1 MAKKKCTNKN
11 SIRLALCTLAILVLG
26 PFLTIG
32 QAGQKDKG
40 PPDVR
45 RIEGRWLR
53 PDGGYVLEVR
63 AIKKDNTVEAAYFN
77 PRPISVHEAH
87 YQIKQGKI
95 NLFVELR
102 DVNYPG
108 SKYHLEYDPQ
118 SDRLVGFYFQAVQR
132 QTFDV
137 EFVRVK

>member
-1 MAKKKCTNKN
+1 MAKKGMNKN
-11 SIRLALCTLAILVLG
+11 IMRLVTCISAMLILSSFLA
-26 PFLTIG
+26 IG
-32 QAGQKDKG
+32 QAAQKEKG
-40 PPDVR
+40 PPDGR

-53 PDGGYVLEVR
+53 PDGGYILEVR
-63 AIKKDNTVEAAYFN
+63 AIKKDNSVEAAYFN
-77 PRPISVHEAH
+77 PRPINVHEAH
-87 YQIKQGKI
+87 YQIKEGKI

-108 SKYHLEYDPQ
+108 SRYHLEYDPRL
-118 SDRLVGFYFQAVQR
+118 DKLVGFYFQAVQR